1 MKDIL
6 SLLNNFLMK
15 DSICELCDPIHIIFP
30 NSLFISLIYVWADIY
45 YRKLKLWSES
55 ESDIFS

>member
-15 DSICELCDPIHIIFP
+15 DSICELCDPFIFYFLIHYLFLSYMYEQIYIIE
-30 NSLFISLIYVWADIY
+30 N
-45 YRKLKLWSES
+45 
-55 ESDIFS
+55 